1 MLTESF
7 MTLMNASSKEVIKTD
22 QQKVPKLDTC
32 KQRNLDSDQL
42 YLYNLLRAHAISAER
57 ARLSAEQT
65 HVNFSYK
72 TTNGWLDC
80 AI

>member
-1 MLTESF
+1 MKYAPSDPVTYKRR
-7 MTLMNASSKEVIKTD
+7 N
-22 QQKVPKLDTC
+22 LDSDHC

-42 YLYNLLRAHAISAER
+42 FSDLYNLLRAYAISAER
-57 ARLSAEQT
+57 ARFSAEQA

-72 TTNGWLDC
+72 TAANWLDC